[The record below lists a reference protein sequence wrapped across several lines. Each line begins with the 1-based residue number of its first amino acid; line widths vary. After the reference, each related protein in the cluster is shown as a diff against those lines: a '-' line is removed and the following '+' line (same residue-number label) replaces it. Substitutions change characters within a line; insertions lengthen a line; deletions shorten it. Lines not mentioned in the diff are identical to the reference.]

1 MGEAFITRRGGTGGG
16 GGGPTTS
23 DAILTVTVPTGST
36 VTMTKGGITLTP
48 TMWVQAADPTLDFAL
63 FVIAPSLFDSQNA
76 WTVTATLMDLIAT
89 DTIIINASY
98 EYNMNLS
105 YRIPSAYQEVEYIER
120 AANQDAWFDT
130 GYLGTKDSNIEI
142 TFVKTAY
149 GSSFPWLF
157 GAFKTS
163 STYMGIQFQD
173 PGALYAYN
181 ASGQWTRVTV
191 PTNYKSVFK
200 FINGTQLALSTDGGT
215 TYTYQN
221 ITSSGDPSYT
231 FALFGVKS
239 GASSAVGST
248 NLGAR
253 IYSVFIDGRKYV
265 PCYRK
270 EDSVIGFWD
279 VVGKVFIT
287 KSGSG
292 TVTVGGDV

>member
-1 MGEAFITRRGGTGGG
+1 MSLVLNMVGGG
-16 GGGPTTS
+16 SGGLQDT
-23 DAILTVTVPTGST
+23 DALLRVQAPADSVVTI
-36 VTMTKGGITLTP
+36 TKGATTKTDHGHEN
-48 TMWVQAADPTLDFAL
+48 ADEPMYYDYYF
-63 FVIAPSLFDSQNA
+63 IIHQSQFDSVNP
-76 WTVTATLMDLIAT
+76 WTVTATLGTASSS
-89 DTIIINASY
+89 DTIIIDAAD
-98 EYNMNLS
+98 EYNLTLS
-105 YRIPSAYQEVEYIER
+105 YRLPNIYQEVEYIER

-149 GSSFPWLF
+149 GSRYPWLF

-163 STYMGIQFQD
+163 STFMGIQFQD
-173 PGALYAYN
+173 SGTLWAYN
-181 ASGQWTRVTV
+181 SSGQWTEVTV
-191 PTNYKSVFK
+191 PNNYKSVFK
-200 FINGTQLALSTDGGT
+200 FINGTQLALSTDGGA
-215 TYTYQN
+215 TYTYKN

-231 FALFGVKS
+231 FALFGIKS

-253 IYSVFIDGRKYV
+253 IYSVFIDGREYV

-270 EDSVIGFWD
+270 ADSVIGFWD

-287 KSGSG
+287 KIGSG

>member
-1 MGEAFITRRGGTGGG
+1 MIGKTNIGNSSSLSFKGALLCIT
-16 GGGPTTS
+16 
-23 DAILTVTVPTGST
+23 ALTGST
-36 VTMTKGGITLTP
+36 ITLIKNNLIIK
-48 TMWVQAADPTLDFAL
+48 TLYPKDQHISEDGTKAHWYYS
-63 FVIAPSLFDSQNA
+63 VSPSNYGE
-76 WTVTATLMDLIAT
+76 WTVTATLMDFIAT

-105 YRIPSAYQEVEYIER
+105 YRTPSAYQEVEYIER

-173 PGALYAYN
+173 PGKLYAYN
-181 ASGQWTRVTV
+181 DSGQWTKVTV

-200 FINGTQLALSTDGGT
+200 FINGAQLALSTDGGA

-231 FALFGVKS
+231 FALFGLKS

-253 IYSVFIDGRKYV
+253 IYSVFIDGREYI

-270 EDSVIGFWD
+270 SDSVVGFWD
-279 VVGKVFIT
+279 SVGEVFIT
-287 KSGSG
+287 KNG
-292 TVTVGGDV
+292 TGTFVVGPDV